1 VSGSQ
6 IGFQVATHYFKLHQ
20 SKKMTDVCNLLV
32 ITFQKARRCMKQ
44 NSNCTVVPF
53 EQSAQLITNSYIVSC
68 HLSQETIT
76 ACFVQ
81 VPSKV

>member
-1 VSGSQ
+1 
-6 IGFQVATHYFKLHQ
+6 
-20 SKKMTDVCNLLV
+20 
-32 ITFQKARRCMKQ
+32 MKQ
-44 NSNCTVVPF
+44 NSNSAVVPF